1 MLRLSD
7 NIVKFAT
14 DSGID
19 TKIYAKFK
27 DYFNHYRNVNKKGN
41 EDYDKTKTFA
51 EKSESL
57 NKDIV
62 DVVKKL
68 SGVSG
73 SVFSETIMATNPVY
87 RWATYATINS
97 LIDSILADTIIADF
111 DQFSEVRNGGWGD
124 TFTFDTDSSDLF
136 IVSKIANGK
145 RRGFGQR
152 QYKSQ
157 ESLIPEARSITVE
170 EDYYRILCGKR
181 NLAEYALKVAMSF
194 MEEMALDIY
203 NCINDTYSS
212 LGANFKSASY
222 TQSSFVQLA
231 ERVEAANGGA
241 RVIAFGTK
249 SALSNVLPTDSYLK
263 PLLGTEYKSLG
274 YLKDFMGVDIMPI
287 KQKVEWQTGNYD
299 FEIDNTRIYFIAT
312 NVQKLVKIA
321 IEGDTLTFSD
331 TAANTAKLM
340 ESQTLQKRWKVGL
353 ITNAKY
359 GIMDIT

>member
-27 DYFNHYRNVNKKGN
+27 DYYNHYRNINKKST
-41 EDYDKTKTFA
+41 EDFDKTKTFA
-51 EKSESL
+51 EKTESMH
-57 NKDIV
+57 KDIL
-62 DVVKKL
+62 DTVKKL
-68 SGVSG
+68 SGVSAA
-73 SVFSETIMATNPVY
+73 FSESILTTNPVY
-87 RWATYATINS
+87 RWATFATINS
-97 LIDSILADTIIADF
+97 LIDSILPDTIVSDF
-111 DQFSEVRNGGWGD
+111 NEFAEVRNGGWGA

-136 IVSKIANGK
+136 IVSKMANGK

-157 ESLIPEARSITVE
+157 ESLIPENRSITVE

-181 NLAEYALKVAMSF
+181 NLAEYAVKVAMSF
-194 MEEMALDIY
+194 EEAMALDVY
-203 NCINDTYSS
+203 TCINDTYST
-212 LGANFKSASY
+212 LGANFKEASY
-222 TQSSFVQLA
+222 TQTGFVQLA

-249 SALSNVLPTDSYLK
+249 TALSNVLPTNDYLK
-263 PLLGTEYKSLG
+263 MQLGQEYKTLG
-274 YLKDFMGVDIMPI
+274 YLRDFMNVDIMPI
-287 KQKVEWQTGNYD
+287 KQKVEWQTGNYG
-299 FEIDNTRIYFIAT
+299 FELDNTRIYFIAT

-331 TAANTAKLM
+331 VAANTAKLM

-359 GIMDIT
+359 GMMDLS